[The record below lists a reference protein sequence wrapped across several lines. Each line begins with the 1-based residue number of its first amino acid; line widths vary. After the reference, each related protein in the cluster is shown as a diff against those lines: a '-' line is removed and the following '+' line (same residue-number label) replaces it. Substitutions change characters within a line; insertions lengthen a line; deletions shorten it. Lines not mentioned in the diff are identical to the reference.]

1 MWGFLFAFGIVSYVA
16 SLKRFQ
22 IVVTTILAA
31 IFLRERDWGFRL
43 IASAIIVLGILLIA
57 F

>member
-1 MWGFLFAFGIVSYVA
+1 MWGFLFAFGIVPYVA